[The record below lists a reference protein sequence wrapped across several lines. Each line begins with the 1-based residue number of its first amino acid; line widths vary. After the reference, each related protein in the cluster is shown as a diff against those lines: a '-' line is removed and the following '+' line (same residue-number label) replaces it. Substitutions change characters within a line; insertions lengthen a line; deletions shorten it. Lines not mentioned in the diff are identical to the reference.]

1 METFKLSTFLVLF
14 KIPLRL
20 WKNVLLSFVLI
31 GGEEGVLHV
40 FKQKNST
47 CLVRTGF

>member
-1 METFKLSTFLVLF
+1 MLF

-40 FKQKNST
+40 FKQKNPI
-47 CLVRTGF
+47 CLVRNWILRNCEQKRR